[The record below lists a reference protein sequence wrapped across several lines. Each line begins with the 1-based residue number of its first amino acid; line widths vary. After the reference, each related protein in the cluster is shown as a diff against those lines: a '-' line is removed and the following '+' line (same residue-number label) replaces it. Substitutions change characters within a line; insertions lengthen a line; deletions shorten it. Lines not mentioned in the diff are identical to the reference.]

1 MEPAKKAGSLFL
13 CLAVVTRGREAGWV
27 THGRSRSKAERA
39 LLRQVPRTLCPGPR
53 GAPGTRSSAHPGG
66 PQPPEGC
73 NHTHSRLQQNSR
85 YAREMVTRSMHTR
98 LSNRQRPSRCGS
110 LLMTVCL
117 LATILETWGAS
128 PRSSY
133 GVFHRLG
140 PSGVTTSAGW
150 QKRGVLEI
158 SWAAGAATP
167 DHPDQ
172 RLQFNVSSFVK
183 TSDPLQIPD
192 AVAAADLAAWQYQVS
207 LVPQDSTGLP
217 GEAGRPDTGFAM
229 SAIPLCAFEGDGTSG
244 AVAVSEYLN
253 IWVRPAG
260 WSDRGEGAGEQ
271 QQQQQQSMHNL
282 QLDLLGIQWSSSL
295 AASPSIVA
303 CDTPVLASSTPDG
316 SDGNDNDNDGA
327 GRRLQD
333 RLQATAVRLASH
345 HAQSNIKVSVRRPER
360 LPEPILTPHMVQ
372 KAPEFL
378 PDGTVKPPVQE
389 KGWLAKYWMYI
400 LPLVLM
406 LVLGGGPPPPEES
419 AAAEGGGGVGGGGGD
434 Q

>member
-1 MEPAKKAGSLFL
+1 MA
-13 CLAVVTRGREAGWV
+13 
-27 THGRSRSKAERA
+27 
-39 LLRQVPRTLCPGPR
+39 
-53 GAPGTRSSAHPGG
+53 
-66 PQPPEGC
+66 
-73 NHTHSRLQQNSR
+73 
-85 YAREMVTRSMHTR
+85 
-98 LSNRQRPSRCGS
+98 
-110 LLMTVCL
+110 VCL
-117 LATILETWGAS
+117 LAAILETCGAS

-140 PSGVTTSAGW
+140 PSGVTASVGW

-158 SWAAGAATP
+158 SWAAAEVGAP
-167 DHPDQ
+167 GPDQ
-172 RLQFNVSSFVK
+172 PHEQLHFNVSSFVK
-183 TSDPLQIPD
+183 TSDPLHIPD

-229 SAIPLCAFEGDGTSG
+229 SALPLCAFEEDGTSG
-244 AVAVSEYLN
+244 AGAVSEYLN

-260 WSDRGEGAGEQ
+260 RSDGGEGAG
-271 QQQQQQSMHNL
+271 QQQQQSMHNL

-295 AASPSIVA
+295 AASPAVVA
-303 CDTPVLASSTPDG
+303 CDTPALASSTPDG
-316 SDGNDNDNDGA
+316 GDDDDV
-327 GRRLQD
+327 GRRLQN
-333 RLQATAVRLASH
+333 RLRAKAERLASL
-345 HAQSNIKVSVRRPER
+345 HAQSHIKVSVRRPER

-378 PDGTVKPPVQE
+378 ADGTVKPPAQE

-400 LPLVLM
+400 LPLVVM

-419 AAAEGGGGVGGGGGD
+419 AADGSGGGGGD